1 MSDEPTQ
8 DEKNFYEWCEQRG
21 SRKKTEENADK
32 LCDMTEE
39 EFWKYIASVQRGR
52 LATYKKVLVQE
63 KLKEIEQDFE

>member
-1 MSDEPTQ
+1 MSEPTQ

-21 SRKKTEENADK
+21 SRVKENADK

-39 EFWKYIASVQRGR
+39 EFWKYIESVQRGR